1 MPQTMKHEN
10 AQLKCDKLFQLKCIG
25 TKNVENLIG
34 EVVCSINNI
43 HCMQRNCDK
52 CRQKRVNFSEVGD
65 DKNTHSTCWS
75 EWNAE
80 KVIFESDGKQK
91 ESRIVKK
98 QLKFGSVEELKDKF
112 SVELSSVLCPHVY
125 NIRHQF
131 NAYRQLKQSLSS
143 AEAVLHIDFS
153 ENYKCQHANEVQSCH
168 FGGGHSQAT
177 LHTGVCYTAAG
188 YFSFATVSDCLRH
201 DAVAV
206 WAHLDPV
213 LLYLKEQHPSVD
225 CVHFFSDG
233 PSSQYRNKT
242 NFFLLSRRIFIYGL
256 KCATW
261 NMFESGHGKGAPDGI
276 GGALKRQ
283 ADDII
288 NHGGDITDAKQLFTT
303 LTANTS
309 VKLFLVTRD
318 NISQL
323 DPSVNAES
331 ISSVPGTMK
340 LHQISTYKSGEVSYR
355 NLSCF
360 CSHPDP
366 CDCYDVRVRQFA
378 SSTDNSIAVEQNVE
392 SVSVETSAAST
403 LTSADYSD
411 GVTPAEIPDV
421 VNHRIETQKFYRRS
435 AAVRSISASK
445 GTARPQRQRRVP
457 SKYDN

>member
-1 MPQTMKHEN
+1 
-10 AQLKCDKLFQLKCIG
+10 
-25 TKNVENLIG
+25 
-34 EVVCSINNI
+34 
-43 HCMQRNCDK
+43 
-52 CRQKRVNFSEVGD
+52 
-65 DKNTHSTCWS
+65 
-75 EWNAE
+75 
-80 KVIFESDGKQK
+80 
-91 ESRIVKK
+91 
-98 QLKFGSVEELKDKF
+98 
-112 SVELSSVLCPHVY
+112 
-125 NIRHQF
+125 
-131 NAYRQLKQSLSS
+131 
-143 AEAVLHIDFS
+143 
-153 ENYKCQHANEVQSCH
+153 
-168 FGGGHSQAT
+168 
-177 LHTGVCYTAAG
+177 
-188 YFSFATVSDCLRH
+188 
-201 DAVAV
+201 
-206 WAHLDPV
+206 
-213 LLYLKEQHPSVD
+213 
-225 CVHFFSDG
+225 
-233 PSSQYRNKT
+233 
-242 NFFLLSRRIFIYGL
+242 
-256 KCATW
+256 
-261 NMFESGHGKGAPDGI
+261 MFESGHGKGAPDGI